1 MTALPQP
8 VAKAGGSG
16 SSGQASIAAAR
27 TLTALGSGPKLVAA
41 HSSVQPGQVLSV
53 AALLGSV
60 NGKPLFVHDI
70 LGPIA
75 GQLKREAAQSRTR
88 SFFIQQAARTVSNEL
103 QVKIDNLL
111 MLQSAK
117 HQLSKD
123 DLKRAQVYVA
133 MKKAKLVAQY
143 MGSDEVADRALRLE
157 GSSLAQKLKAYRDD
171 FIVRFY
177 MSAQLAPHLVVTRR
191 QMWRYYQ
198 KHIAAYT
205 THGQVDLYTITYPV
219 IRKWPRDPADPTGA
233 RPINHPTA
241 AEIVEAQNESLAYCR
256 ALEARIR
263 KGANFAFLAEDNSID
278 GQAQNGGHWGLV
290 RRGELSNSAIAKIA
304 FSLKSGQM
312 APPLLIVHKDHP
324 RKDVVEIVRVKKV
337 QHHAVVPFSLAQ
349 IAIEKKLRHKNFR
362 RAIGAYYKRMYDT
375 ASLRARENM
384 VVTATAVATALYFHK

>member
-1 MTALPQP
+1 MKKRNKMIRIPKYLSAVAGAIVIIASGGCSNSHPAQSSGIAPSSFISPGAPATMPEAPVTALPQP

-123 DLKRAQVYVA
+123 DLKRA
-133 MKKAKLVAQY
+133 
-143 MGSDEVADRALRLE
+143 
-157 GSSLAQKLKAYRDD
+157 
-171 FIVRFY
+171 
-177 MSAQLAPHLVVTRR
+177 
-191 QMWRYYQ
+191 
-198 KHIAAYT
+198 
-205 THGQVDLYTITYPV
+205 
-219 IRKWPRDPADPTGA
+219 
-233 RPINHPTA
+233 
-241 AEIVEAQNESLAYCR
+241 
-256 ALEARIR
+256 
-263 KGANFAFLAEDNSID
+263 
-278 GQAQNGGHWGLV
+278 
-290 RRGELSNSAIAKIA
+290 
-304 FSLKSGQM
+304 
-312 APPLLIVHKDHP
+312 
-324 RKDVVEIVRVKKV
+324 
-337 QHHAVVPFSLAQ
+337 
-349 IAIEKKLRHKNFR
+349 
-362 RAIGAYYKRMYDT
+362 
-375 ASLRARENM
+375 
-384 VVTATAVATALYFHK
+384 